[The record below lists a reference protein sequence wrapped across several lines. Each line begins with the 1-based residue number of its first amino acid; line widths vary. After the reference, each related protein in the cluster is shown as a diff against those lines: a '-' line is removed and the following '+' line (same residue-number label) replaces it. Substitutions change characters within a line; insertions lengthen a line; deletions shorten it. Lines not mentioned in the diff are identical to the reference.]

1 MNSKI
6 RQKRTLYVVT
16 MGLLSAILL
25 IGQVGMAFLPNIEPV
40 TFLIIVYT
48 LVYGR
53 QVFFIIY
60 SFVFVEGLIHGFGIW
75 WVSYLYIWSILALLT
90 MLLKKNQSAVI
101 WAVIA
106 GAFGLMFGA
115 LCAIP
120 YLISGGIGA
129 AFAYWAAGIP
139 YDILHCIGNFGITL
153 ILYKPVLSVLK
164 TLHASQLGITGD
176 GHGTVHL
183 S

>member
-25 IGQVGMAFLPNIEPV
+25 VGQVGMAFLPNIEPV
-40 TFLIIVYT
+40 TFLIIIYT

-60 SFVFVEGLIHGFGIW
+60 SFVFIEGLIYGFGIW
-75 WVSYLYIWSILALLT
+75 WVSYLYIWSILALFTL
-90 MLLKKNQSAVI
+90 LLKKNQSAVI

-120 YLISGGIGA
+120 YLISGGVGA
-129 AFAYWAAGIP
+129 AFAYWTAGIP

-153 ILYKPVLSVLK
+153 ILYKPVLSILK
-164 TLHASQLGITGD
+164 TLHASQLGITD
-176 GHGTVHL
+176 GRHKTVPF